1 MKNVSRFAFR
11 ICPPLQRISAATADF
26 GPTEPFK
33 QRTRDQKL
41 ATRNVSILMAAYMVA
56 GLTCAASALGQTRPQ
71 TASEGVELTAIISGI
86 QKKYSRMRGLAADF
100 VQMYQESDG
109 RAVRETGRLLLK
121 RYGKAKWQ
129 YLEPEK
135 KLFISDGKNIYFYV
149 EGERHASRTSLKQS
163 SDPQIPFL
171 FLLGRSDLR
180 NAFTRIELL
189 SDERAVIAGNRVLRL
204 VPARAPGEFKKLLVE
219 VDPIKF
225 EVRRLVIFERSG
237 ARMDFL
243 LNNVRENYVAPDEEF
258 TFTPPPGV
266 IVKDQ

>member
-1 MKNVSRFAFR
+1 MRFLFASM
-11 ICPPLQRISAATADF
+11 ISAC
-26 GPTEPFK
+26 
-33 QRTRDQKL
+33 L
-41 ATRNVSILMAAYMVA
+41 AVTVPITPASSLLSANVQA
-56 GLTCAASALGQTRPQ
+56 
-71 TASEGVELTAIISGI
+71 ASEGVELTAIISGI
-86 QKKYSRMRGLAADF
+86 QKRYSRMKGLAADF
-100 VQMYQESDG
+100 VQMYHQSDG
-109 RAVRETGRLLLK
+109 RTARETGRLLLK
-121 RYGKAKWQ
+121 RYGKARWE
-129 YLEPEK
+129 YVEPER

-180 NAFTRIELL
+180 SEFTRIELL

-204 VPARAPGEFKKLLVE
+204 VPARAPEEFKKLLVE
-219 VDPIKF
+219 VDPTRF

-243 LNNVRENYVAPDEEF
+243 LNNVRENYVAPDGEF

>member
-1 MKNVSRFAFR
+1 MRFLFASV
-11 ICPPLQRISAATADF
+11 ISAC
-26 GPTEPFK
+26 
-33 QRTRDQKL
+33 L
-41 ATRNVSILMAAYMVA
+41 AVTVPITPASSLLSANVQA
-56 GLTCAASALGQTRPQ
+56 
-71 TASEGVELTAIISGI
+71 ASEGVELTAIISGI
-86 QKKYSRMRGLAADF
+86 QKRYSRMKGLAADF
-100 VQMYQESDG
+100 VQMYHQSDG
-109 RAVRETGRLLLK
+109 RTARETGRLLLK
-121 RYGKAKWQ
+121 RYGKAKWE
-129 YLEPEK
+129 YVEPER

-180 NAFTRIELL
+180 SEFTRIELL

-204 VPARAPGEFKKLLVE
+204 VPARAPEEFKKLLVE
-219 VDPIKF
+219 VDPTRF

-243 LNNVRENYVAPDEEF
+243 LNNVRENYVAPDGEF

>member
-1 MKNVSRFAFR
+1 VIVSRFSFLVSR
-11 ICPPLQRISAATADF
+11 LLFFQATF
-26 GPTEPFK
+26 GRASFVRANKKP
-33 QRTRDQKL
+33 RTRNEKRE
-41 ATRNVSILMAAYMVA
+41 TRNVCFLLAAYMVA
-56 GLTCAASALGQTRPQ
+56 GPICALGQTRPQ
-71 TASEGVELTAIISGI
+71 PASEGVELTAIISGI

-180 NAFTRIELL
+180 NEFTRIELL

-204 VPARAPGEFKKLLVE
+204 VPARAPDEFKKLLVE
-219 VDPIKF
+219 VDPIRF

-243 LNNVRENYVAPDEEF
+243 LNNVRENYVAPDGEF

>member
-1 MKNVSRFAFR
+1 
-11 ICPPLQRISAATADF
+11 
-26 GPTEPFK
+26 
-33 QRTRDQKL
+33 
-41 ATRNVSILMAAYMVA
+41 
-56 GLTCAASALGQTRPQ
+56 
-71 TASEGVELTAIISGI
+71 
-86 QKKYSRMRGLAADF
+86 MRGLAADF

-109 RAVRETGRLLLK
+109 RTIRETGRLLLK
-121 RYGKAKWQ
+121 RYGKAKWE
-129 YLEPEK
+129 YVEPER

-149 EGERHASRTSLKQS
+149 EGERHASRISLKQS

-180 NAFTRIELL
+180 SEFTRIELL

-204 VPARAPGEFKKLLVE
+204 VPARAPDEFKKLLVE
-219 VDPIKF
+219 VDPIRF

-243 LNNVRENYVAPDEEF
+243 LNNVRENYVALDGEF

>member
-1 MKNVSRFAFR
+1 MKILLASLFAA
-11 ICPPLQRISAATADF
+11 CVAA
-26 GPTEPFK
+26 
-33 QRTRDQKL
+33 
-41 ATRNVSILMAAYMVA
+41 AAP
-56 GLTCAASALGQTRPQ
+56 TCAPLALPSTSIQTVP
-71 TASEGVELTAIISGI
+71 EGVELTAIINGI

-109 RAVRETGRLLLK
+109 RLIRETGRLLLK
-121 RYGKAKWQ
+121 RYGKAKWE
-129 YLEPEK
+129 YVEPER
-135 KLFISDGKNIYFYV
+135 KLFVSDGKNIYFYV

-180 NAFTRIELL
+180 SEFTRIELL

-204 VPARAPGEFKKLLVE
+204 VPARAPDEFKKLLVE
-219 VDPIKF
+219 VDPIRF

-243 LNNVRENYVAPDEEF
+243 LNNVRENYVAGDGEF

-266 IVKDQ
+266 VVKDQ